1 MKKVILTCVAAMG
14 IFMIS
19 CSSSP
24 SDKVIKIMND
34 GTEQIKK
41 ADGDPAKIMEIGVDV
56 MKQAMELEKEL
67 TDEQKK
73 EIEEDPDVKKATE
86 EFQKA
91 CEEAG
96 KAMQNNLTM

>member
-1 MKKVILTCVAAMG
+1 MKKLILTCVAAMG
-14 IFMIS
+14 IFMVS

-24 SDKVIKIMND
+24 ADKAIKIMND

-41 ADGDPAKIMEIGVDV
+41 ADGDPAKIMEIGVEV
-56 MKQAMELEKEL
+56 MKQAMDLEKDL

-73 EIEEDPDVKKATE
+73 EIEENPDVKKATE

-96 KAMQNNLTM
+96 QKAMQNVNM